1 MVVVARDLLAGHARQ
16 QRQLGELRG
25 REHLFVPHSA
35 VTVEDVQHVID
46 YVHLLHLLAL
56 HVQHLLPGI
65 VVIAHLHVPLLLY
78 ASTNQVQ
85 RVLHHDL
92 LHVFVDCAHLLLGLR
107 AHVGLVLDVEGRVV
121 VGLQQPGVEILVDE
135 HVDADDVEALAVHF
149 GEGRAIVVLEEGIN
163 ASEETLGQL
172 LYPAPQQSHIHAV
185 LHQFLPNHL
194 QASLPALAEGVL
206 AVDEIGVV
214 FVEAVVGEMDVRIVE
229 VFLAGLLVVFSAEA
243 CQSFLIEVADV
254 GIER

>member
-1 MVVVARDLLAGHARQ
+1 M
-16 QRQLGELRG
+16 
-25 REHLFVPHSA
+25 
-35 VTVEDVQHVID
+35 
-46 YVHLLHLLAL
+46 
-56 HVQHLLPGI
+56 
-65 VVIAHLHVPLLLY
+65 IAHLHVPLLLY

-149 GEGRAIVVLEEGIN
+149 GEGRAIVVFEEGIN

-185 LHQFLPNHL
+185 LHQLLPNHL

>member
-1 MVVVARDLLAGHARQ
+1 M
-16 QRQLGELRG
+16 
-25 REHLFVPHSA
+25 
-35 VTVEDVQHVID
+35 
-46 YVHLLHLLAL
+46 
-56 HVQHLLPGI
+56 
-65 VVIAHLHVPLLLY
+65 IAHLHVPLLLY
-78 ASTNQVQ
+78 APTNQVQ

-92 LHVFVDCAHLLLGLR
+92 LHVFVDCAHFLLGLR

-185 LHQFLPNHL
+185 LHQLLPNHL